1 MNNHKII
8 PKYYCLDLCDKKDV
22 RKFASIGKM
31 LYFCEQLTPLV
42 DRVENN
48 DDILNKA
55 IGIICH
61 LLRGY

>member
-1 MNNHKII
+1 
-8 PKYYCLDLCDKKDV
+8 V
-22 RKFASIGKM
+22 QKFASIGKM
-31 LYFCEQLTPLV
+31 LYFCVHLTPLV

-61 LLRGY
+61 LLRGYWRFRHCV